1 MKLVLHFPKSIL
13 LHLMLS
19 LVCLSAG
26 SQSLANPL
34 AQHTIWLMGEVHDNA
49 QGHLLRQQL
58 LQQALEQGWRPSL
71 VLEQLDKEQQKLAT
85 EAFNNCSNANCFIE
99 KLNQKNW
106 DWALYKGLIELAYQ
120 YKLIIVAGNLSRQD
134 ASAVMKQGFKA
145 SLPAT
150 LIDALKLETELP
162 TTILNA
168 QIKAVDEGH
177 CGQMPAQF
185 LNPMA
190 KAQIARDVWM
200 AYTLEQALVQNPKGV
215 VLIAGNGHTRK
226 DIGVKQ
232 WLKPHLQD
240 STISYGF
247 LENLGTQDS
256 SLYDRVINIPP
267 ITRPDLCEQFKK
279 PTT

>member
-1 MKLVLHFPKSIL
+1 
-13 LHLMLS
+13 MLS

-232 WLKPHLQD
+232 WLKPHLQN